1 MVVWQPNPGTKDIWD
16 WAMMGITVMTGG
28 VTIRS
33 RTRGHKKRISR
44 VAPGIA
50 PLLSRSTTKF
60 TRDWDLPKLFSATC
74 GNMILLLIHGRGK
87 RTWRAERV
95 MPQPQLHR
103 GIRHMQGLEWL
114 AGTGLFS
121 TIGGNMILLLIHG
134 RGKRTWR

>member
-87 RTWRAERV
+87 RTWR
-95 MPQPQLHR
+95 
-103 GIRHMQGLEWL
+103 
-114 AGTGLFS
+114 
-121 TIGGNMILLLIHG
+121 G
-134 RGKRTWR
+134 RGALLPPPPDPGQRHTHGGV